1 MEPSALVAIA
11 GLQGPESK
19 PSQVVISGDPKQL
32 GPIVRSPVALAM
44 GLGMLFYLQNLLFI
58 ILNRNVDFYAGDSF
72 LVRLMDSIDLYQK
85 SDGRYNSDVITKLTY
100 NYRSHPQIL
109 KVPNNLFYDG
119 ELVVSFGVSKLS
131 SKFNVRFEIKFL
143 ALR

>member
-44 GLGMLFYLQNLLFI
+44 GLGTHFAFI
-58 ILNRNVDFYAGDSF
+58 W
-72 LVRLMDSIDLYQK
+72 
-85 SDGRYNSDVITKLTY
+85 
-100 NYRSHPQIL
+100 
-109 KVPNNLFYDG
+109 
-119 ELVVSFGVSKLS
+119 
-131 SKFNVRFEIKFL
+131 KFIVHMAAICD
-143 ALR
+143 